1 MSIQFTIYG
10 NQEDPVNGN
19 PIPYTRTTQGS
30 HWNARSLRYNAW
42 KSYVVAKYLDTIEH
56 WKEPINKAD
65 YGDAHDVLERKPIKL
80 TRGRVS
86 VTIFFSDERHPDP
99 DNTVKGILDALFQS
113 DKHIDVETTHYCK
126 VNKLPQGIA
135 NQRPRVEV
143 VVSLEK

>member
-10 NQEDPVNGN
+10 NQENPVNGN

-30 HWNARSLRYNAW
+30 SWNERSQRYNAW
-42 KSYVVAKYLDTIEH
+42 KSYVVSRYLDTISHLEKPIS
-56 WKEPINKAD
+56 KED
-65 YGDAHDVLERKPIKL
+65 YGDPNSDKDRKPIKL

-86 VTIFFSDERHPDP
+86 ITIFFSNEQHPDP